1 MLTMAKKAKT
11 RKPGEPILATFL
23 IADEVWQQFQAKAQS
38 EGKTAAN
45 VLMAFVENYLV
56 HSAPESQPT
65 EALAAQIES
74 TIDRKM
80 AEVENVLDQLQ
91 NHLSDLDCRLERI
104 EKTLTSTNPST
115 PQNPSQIIDIDA
127 IAVEFLTPDSPT
139 PRDSAL
145 TPPEIGITEKA
156 LCEEFGINPFN
167 VHRNA
172 QVRGIS
178 RQAYLHQLTGWFY
191 RNGLYYSV

>member
-1 MLTMAKKAKT
+1 MGKKAKM
-11 RKPGEPILATFL
+11 RKPSEPILATFL
-23 IADEVWQQFQAKAQS
+23 VADETWQQFQDKAQS

-45 VLMAFVENYLV
+45 VLMTFVENYLV
-56 HSAPESQPT
+56 NSAPESKQA
-65 EALAAQIES
+65 EALVAQIES
-74 TIDRKM
+74 KLDRKM

-104 EKTLTSTNPST
+104 EKTLISTETST

-127 IAVEFLTPDSPT
+127 IAVDLFTPDSPT

-145 TPPEIGITEKA
+145 TPPEIGLTEKA
-156 LCEEFGINPFN
+156 LCEEFGINPLN
-167 VHRNA
+167 IRRNA
-172 QVRGIS
+172 QIRGLS

-191 RNGLYYSV
+191 RNGLYYSA